1 LVKKSQ
7 NSRFADK
14 SGTPVPNPA
23 EFFLIRK
30 IPALYSVF
38 DAGSNEPIIDF
49 LRRNVKEKVKDKLI
63 NYKIIKSKGN
73 ISFQYIYMEVENSY
87 IVSFTCWL

>member
-38 DAGSNEPIIDF
+38 DADSNEPIVDF
-49 LRRNVKEKVKDKLI
+49 LRRNVKRNVKEKLI
-63 NYKIIKSKGN
+63 NYKIVKNIGN
-73 ISFQYIYMEVENSY
+73 ISFHYRSMEVENSF
-87 IVSFTCWL
+87 IASFACWL